1 MGRAK
6 APRKVYR
13 YSAEFKVKAVKLS
26 QLDGVKVQDVA
37 EALEIHPFM
46 LSRWRKEVRDG
57 KLRARADAAAGVG
70 QEREVRQLAELK
82 RQYAILKEEHEL
94 LKKAIRFCS
103 ARKARSLPS
112 SRRRR
117 TAVT

>member
-26 QLDGVKVQDVA
+26 QLEGVKVQDVA

-46 LSRWRKEVRDG
+46 LSRWRKEVREG
-57 KLRARADAAAGVG
+57 KLRARAGVAPEARR
-70 QEREVRQLAELK
+70 EREVRQLAELK
-82 RQYAILKEEHEL
+82 RQYAMLREEHEL

-103 ARKARSLPS
+103 ARRARSLPS
-112 SRRRR
+112 SRRHR
-117 TAVT
+117 TDVT